1 MEMAEKVYVNGMS
14 IKAIETKIGKIF
26 KVGIKTEMLVDFL
39 AKNSNEKGYC
49 NIDILERKEPGK
61 YGDTHY
67 AVLNEYKKEDKPMS
81 ASQIPDKPGAVSE
94 EDSPDP
100 FPF

>member
-1 MEMAEKVYVNGMS
+1 MAEKVYVNGMS

-67 AVLNEYKKEDKPMS
+67 AVLNEYKPEEKAKS
-81 ASQIPDKPGAVSE
+81 ASDIPGEPKGVKE
-94 EDSPDP
+94 ENDDIP
-100 FPF
+100 F